1 MFRTSQNE
9 ILNGSIVKAIL
20 FFFFPILIGSFFQQ
34 IYSTVDAIIVGQ
46 FVGVDALAAVGG
58 TPAVLSNLFIQFA
71 LGIASGASVVI
82 SNAYGENNHDKM
94 SKAIHSGMT
103 LSIILG
109 IGISGITI
117 IFAKDILMLLKVNDE
132 LMKVS
137 LQYFQIIMAG
147 FTFTLIYNMATGVLR
162 AVGDTK
168 RPLYFLIISC
178 ILNIILDIIFV
189 LVFKLAIV
197 GVAVATIISQAISAI
212 LTIYCLTNSNT
223 MYHLDLRKLRLDKHI
238 TLSIIKIGLPAGLQ
252 SVMYSLSNLIIQSS
266 INLLGTNYV
275 AAWSAN
281 SKIDPI
287 FWNMIGAF
295 GVSMTTF
302 SAQNY
307 GARNYQRIKK
317 GVTITMII
325 TAICSILLSVGMY
338 QFASY
343 IYLLFTTDVNV
354 ILIGVD
360 ILKFLVPFYIVFIPI
375 EILAAALRGV
385 NDAIVPVV
393 ITGVGVCLLRV
404 VWILAVANKIGDMKS
419 ILMCYPITWITTS
432 ILFFIYYYI
441 YKAMDKRITD

>member
-9 ILNGSIVKAIL
+9 ILKGSITKAIL
-20 FFFFPILIGSFFQQ
+20 SFFFPILIGSFFQQ

-82 SNAYGENNHDKM
+82 SNAYGENNADKM

-103 LSIILG
+103 LSLILG
-109 IGISGITI
+109 VSISLITI
-117 IFAKDILMLLKVNDE
+117 IFAKDILILLKVNEE
-132 LMKVS
+132 LMSIS
-137 LQYFQIIMAG
+137 LTYFRIVMAG
-147 FTFTLIYNMATGVLR
+147 FTFTLVYNMATGVLR
-162 AVGDTK
+162 AIGDTR

-189 LVFKLAIV
+189 LYLKLAVV
-197 GVAVATIISQAISAI
+197 GVAVATIISQLISAI
-212 LTIYCLTNSNT
+212 LTIYCLVNSEVSYQLNLKKLS
-223 MYHLDLRKLRLDKHI
+223 LDQQI
-238 TLSIIKIGLPAGLQ
+238 TLNIIKIGLPAGLQ
-252 SVMYSLSNLIIQSS
+252 SVMYSLSNLIIQRS
-266 INLLGTNYV
+266 INLLGTDYV
-275 AAWSAN
+275 AAWSAY
-281 SKIDPI
+281 SKIDPL

-295 GVSMTTF
+295 GVAMTTF
-302 SAQNY
+302 AAQNY

-317 GVTITMII
+317 GVRTTLLISS
-325 TAICSILLSVGMY
+325 ICSIILSVFMY

-343 IYLLFTTDVNV
+343 LYLLFTNDIDV
-354 ILIGVD
+354 IMIGVD
-360 ILKFLVPFYIVFIPI
+360 ILKFLVPFFIIFVPI

-385 NDAIVPVV
+385 NDAIVPV
-393 ITGVGVCLLRV
+393 ILTGVGVCLLRV
-404 VWILAVANKIGDMKS
+404 VWILAVANKIGDMIS

-441 YKAMDKRITD
+441 YKAMDRRLKN

>member
-252 SVMYSLSNLIIQSS
+252 SVMYSLSNLIIQRS

-275 AAWSAN
+275 AAWSAY

-287 FWNMIGAF
+287 FWNMIVAF

-307 GARNYQRIKK
+307 GAKNYQRIKK

-325 TAICSILLSVGMY
+325 TAICSILLSVCMY

>member
-1 MFRTSQNE
+1 M
-9 ILNGSIVKAIL
+9 
-20 FFFFPILIGSFFQQ
+20 
-34 IYSTVDAIIVGQ
+34 
-46 FVGVDALAAVGG
+46 
-58 TPAVLSNLFIQFA
+58 
-71 LGIASGASVVI
+71 
-82 SNAYGENNHDKM
+82 
-94 SKAIHSGMT
+94 
-103 LSIILG
+103 
-109 IGISGITI
+109 
-117 IFAKDILMLLKVNDE
+117 
-132 LMKVS
+132 
-137 LQYFQIIMAG
+137 
-147 FTFTLIYNMATGVLR
+147 
-162 AVGDTK
+162 
-168 RPLYFLIISC
+168 
-178 ILNIILDIIFV
+178 
-189 LVFKLAIV
+189 
-197 GVAVATIISQAISAI
+197 
-212 LTIYCLTNSNT
+212 
-223 MYHLDLRKLRLDKHI
+223 
-238 TLSIIKIGLPAGLQ
+238 
-252 SVMYSLSNLIIQSS
+252 
-266 INLLGTNYV
+266 
-275 AAWSAN
+275 
-281 SKIDPI
+281 
-287 FWNMIGAF
+287 GAF

-325 TAICSILLSVGMY
+325 TAICSILLSVCMY

>member
-252 SVMYSLSNLIIQSS
+252 SVMYSLSNLIIQRS

-275 AAWSAN
+275 AAWSAY

-287 FWNMIGAF
+287 FWNMMGAC

-325 TAICSILLSVGMY
+325 TAICSILLSVCMY

-360 ILKFLVPFYIVFIPI
+360 ILKFFVPFYIVFIPI

>member
-252 SVMYSLSNLIIQSS
+252 SVMYSLSNLIIQRS

-275 AAWSAN
+275 AAWSAY

-325 TAICSILLSVGMY
+325 TAICSILLSVCMY

>member
-252 SVMYSLSNLIIQSS
+252 SVMYSLSNLIIQRS

-275 AAWSAN
+275 AAWSAY

-287 FWNMIGAF
+287 FWNMIGSV

-307 GARNYQRIKK
+307 GAKNYQRIKK

-325 TAICSILLSVGMY
+325 TAICSILLSVCMY

>member
-252 SVMYSLSNLIIQSS
+252 SVMYSLSNLIIQRS

-275 AAWSAN
+275 AAWSAY

-287 FWNMIGAF
+287 FWNMIVAF

-307 GARNYQRIKK
+307 GAKNYQRIKK

-325 TAICSILLSVGMY
+325 TAICSILLSVCMY

-393 ITGVGVCLLRV
+393 ITGVEVCLLRV

>member
-20 FFFFPILIGSFFQQ
+20 FFFFPILIGSFFQH

-252 SVMYSLSNLIIQSS
+252 SVMYSLSNLIIQRS

-275 AAWSAN
+275 AA
-281 SKIDPI
+281 
-287 FWNMIGAF
+287 
-295 GVSMTTF
+295 
-302 SAQNY
+302 
-307 GARNYQRIKK
+307 
-317 GVTITMII
+317 
-325 TAICSILLSVGMY
+325 
-338 QFASY
+338 
-343 IYLLFTTDVNV
+343 
-354 ILIGVD
+354 
-360 ILKFLVPFYIVFIPI
+360 
-375 EILAAALRGV
+375 
-385 NDAIVPVV
+385 
-393 ITGVGVCLLRV
+393 
-404 VWILAVANKIGDMKS
+404 
-419 ILMCYPITWITTS
+419 
-432 ILFFIYYYI
+432 
-441 YKAMDKRITD
+441 

>member
-252 SVMYSLSNLIIQSS
+252 SVMYSLSNLIIQRS

-275 AAWSAN
+275 AAWSAY

-287 FWNMIGAF
+287 FWNMIGSF

-325 TAICSILLSVGMY
+325 TAICSILLSVCMY